1 MDNGLANGLYG
12 ACMDA
17 PVMDTPAG
25 GSRTMAIRHFD
36 LKGID
41 ALVQTIIGLKTDVFY
56 LAYNGKDRLG
66 CPLYAIASEPHGL
79 LRTLK
84 KYAAPDFAR
93 QLDASFPLHRFNPYI
108 DLFFKAVR
116 QAKQQLLRGE
126 GGYWAL
132 PSGHGGGGQPG
143 EKGVDDID
151 LFHCPTVCDP
161 EDLMQRIGLLNH
173 MLHQIRAEAN
183 SGAFKAL
190 VSRHHRQARNNAKS
204 LSSYIAALFQRY
216 ARLLVIRVDFG
227 YRKQERRYTSI
238 DALQAELQQVQS
250 DREHFFNNT
259 RTNALFGHK
268 VGHVWKL
275 EYGMDKGFHYHL
287 LFFYDGSK
295 VREDITLGH
304 RLGRYWADT
313 ITGGRGIYFNC
324 NAQKKLYA
332 RCGIG
337 RVNHDDTELR
347 DNLDR
352 AARYLV
358 KQDCYAAVIVQGEGR
373 VFGKGQ
379 AEEKHSSRGRPRR
392 RVAERLAAINGEG
405 LGGGVS

>member
-1 MDNGLANGLYG
+1 
-12 ACMDA
+12 
-17 PVMDTPAG
+17 
-25 GSRTMAIRHFD
+25 MAIGPFG

-41 ALVQTIIGLKTDVFY
+41 VLVQTIIGLKTDVFY
-56 LAYNGKDRLG
+56 LDYCGKGRPG
-66 CPLYAIASEPHGL
+66 YPLYAIASEPHGL
-79 LRTLK
+79 LRSLK

-93 QLDASFPLHRFNPYI
+93 QLDALFPLHRFNPYI

-116 QAKQQLLRGE
+116 QAKEQLLRGE

-132 PSGHGGGGQPG
+132 PSGHGGGGQIG
-143 EKGVDDID
+143 EKGVDGID

-190 VSRHHRQARNNAKS
+190 ISRHHRKARDNAKS
-204 LSSYIAALFQRY
+204 LSAYIDKLFQRY

-227 YRKQERRYTSI
+227 YRKQERRCASI
-238 DALQAELQQVQS
+238 DALQAELKQVQS
-250 DREHFFNNT
+250 DREHFFDNT
-259 RTNALFGHK
+259 RTNALFEHK
-268 VGHVWKL
+268 VGQVWKL
-275 EYGMDKGFHYHL
+275 EYGPEKGFHYHL

-332 RCGIG
+332 RRGIG
-337 RVNHDDTELR
+337 MVNHDDTALR
-347 DNLDR
+347 DNLDK

-358 KQDCYAAVIVQGEGR
+358 KKDYYAEVIVQGEGR
-373 VFGKGQ
+373 VFGKGVM
-379 AEEKHSSRGRPRR
+379 AERKGNSGRPRR
-392 RVAERLAAINGEG
+392 RVAERLAVINGEG
-405 LGGGVS
+405 LGAVVKC